1 MQMKKDKDKIKIE
14 QRMQNMKKFYII
26 LLMMFSIFIKSQISY
41 SYKSFAIINN
51 SDIGEIFPTTS
62 TVIFNYE
69 KKIITI
75 IKADKSKENYKII
88 SKKEN
93 GFTSSGNK
101 YFAVLTR
108 DNNYEYFFTFFENK
122 LMLINKITRNGIVFY
137 K

>member
-1 MQMKKDKDKIKIE
+1 MRKE
-14 QRMQNMKKFYII
+14 
-26 LLMMFSIFIKSQISY
+26 LLLIFVSLSIFIKSQMSY
-41 SYKSFAIINN
+41 NYKAFAMINN

-122 LMLINKITRNGIVFY
+122 LMLINKITRNGIIFY

>member
-1 MQMKKDKDKIKIE
+1 MRKE
-14 QRMQNMKKFYII
+14 
-26 LLMMFSIFIKSQISY
+26 LLLIFVSLSIFIKSQMSY
-41 SYKSFAIINN
+41 NYKAFAMINN

-93 GFTSSGNK
+93 GFTSSGDK

>member
-1 MQMKKDKDKIKIE
+1 MRKE
-14 QRMQNMKKFYII
+14 L
-26 LLMMFSIFIKSQISY
+26 LLMFVSLSIFIKSQISY
-41 SYKSFAIINN
+41 NYKAFAILNN
-51 SDIGEIFPTTS
+51 SDIGEILPTTS
-62 TVIFNYE
+62 TVTFNYE

-75 IKADKSKENYKII
+75 VKADKSKENYKII

-122 LMLINKITRNGIVFY
+122 LMLINKITRNGIIFY

>member
-1 MQMKKDKDKIKIE
+1 
-14 QRMQNMKKFYII
+14 MKKFYII

-51 SDIGEIFPTTS
+51 SDIGEIFPNTS

-75 IKADKSKENYKII
+75 IKADKSKENYNII

-108 DNNYEYFFTFFENK
+108 DNNYEYFFTFFENR
-122 LMLINKITRNGIVFY
+122 LMLINKITRNGIIFY

>member
-1 MQMKKDKDKIKIE
+1 MRKE
-14 QRMQNMKKFYII
+14 
-26 LLMMFSIFIKSQISY
+26 LLLIFVSLSIFIKSQMSY
-41 SYKSFAIINN
+41 NYKAFAMINN

>member
-1 MQMKKDKDKIKIE
+1 MRKE
-14 QRMQNMKKFYII
+14 
-26 LLMMFSIFIKSQISY
+26 LLLIFVSLSIFIKSQMSY
-41 SYKSFAIINN
+41 NYKAFAMINN

-62 TVIFNYE
+62 TVIFNFE